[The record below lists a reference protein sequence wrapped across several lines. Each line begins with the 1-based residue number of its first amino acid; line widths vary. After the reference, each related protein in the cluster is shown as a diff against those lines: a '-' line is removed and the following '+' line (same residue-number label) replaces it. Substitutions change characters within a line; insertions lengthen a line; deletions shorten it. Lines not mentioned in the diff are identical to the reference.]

1 MSPEDKP
8 NAEEPKKEEVEEA
21 SAPAEE
27 VAEEQ
32 AEEASAPAEEVVEE
46 QAEEKRSA
54 TNNYLLAYKVGMT
67 QIFSPDGGT
76 IGVTVLR
83 AGPCTIVQ
91 KRTIDKEGYDS
102 LQLGFIPKKEKGLT
116 KAELSHFSSR
126 GLQPFRYLKEVPSP
140 SDKDNLSEGEIL
152 DVTVF
157 DRGSYVDVS
166 GISKGKGF
174 AGGMKR
180 HGFGGGPATHGGM
193 FDRGLGS
200 VGHAAWP
207 SKIFKGKKMPGQMGN
222 KKSTAE
228 GLLVVDVVPEKN
240 ILIVRG
246 SIPGG
251 TNSLLVVRDSL
262 KGKKKDEGVK
272 QESKRSLNPLKASKR
287 MARGG

>member
-1 MSPEDKP
+1 MRGLIG
-8 NAEEPKKEEVEEA
+8 KKIGMPQVFKDGG
-21 SAPAEE
+21 
-27 VAEEQ
+27 Q
-32 AEEASAPAEEVVEE
+32 AVPVTVVE
-46 QAEEKRSA
+46 
-54 TNNYLLAYKVGMT
+54 
-67 QIFSPDGGT
+67 
-76 IGVTVLR
+76 
-83 AGPCTIVQ
+83 AGPCVVTQVKTQTKDGYDAVQ
-91 KRTIDKEGYDS
+91 VGFGERKAKHSNKALDGHFTKAGTDAKRFLAEFIPVPDYDYQTGQRFGVSLFKEG
-102 LQLGFIPKKEKGLT
+102 E
-116 KAELSHFSSR
+116 
-126 GLQPFRYLKEVPSP
+126 
-140 SDKDNLSEGEIL
+140 
-152 DVTVF
+152 
-157 DRGSYVDVS
+157 YVDVAGTTKGHGFS
-166 GISKGKGF
+166 GV
-174 AGGMKR
+174 MKR

-200 VGHAAWP
+200 VGQAAWP

>member
-1 MSPEDKP
+1 MSPEDKSD
-8 NAEEPKKEEVEEA
+8 NQNKVEET

-32 AEEASAPAEEVVEE
+32 VEETSAPAEEVAEE
-46 QAEEKRSA
+46 QVEEEKRNA

-76 IGVTVLR
+76 IGVSVLR

-91 KRTIDKEGYDS
+91 KKTVEKEGYDS
-102 LQLGFIPKKEKGLT
+102 LQLGFIPTKEKGLT

-126 GLQPFRYLKEVPSP
+126 GIQPFRYLKEVPSP
-140 SDKDNLSEGEIL
+140 SDKEDLSEGEIL

-157 DRGSYVDVS
+157 DRGSFVDIS

-200 VGHAAWP
+200 VGQAAWP

-222 KKSTAE
+222 KKNTVE
-228 GLLVVDVVPEKN
+228 GLLVVDIIPEKN
-240 ILIVRG
+240 VLIVRG
-246 SIPGG
+246 SVPGG
-251 TNSLLVVRDSL
+251 TNSLLIVRDSL
-262 KGKKKDEGVK
+262 KGKKKDSGVK
-272 QESKRSLNPLKASKR
+272 EEIKKSLNPLKASKR

>member
-1 MSPEDKP
+1 MSPEDKSDNQNKVEETSAP
-8 NAEEPKKEEVEEA
+8 AEEVAADKVEET

-32 AEEASAPAEEVVEE
+32 VE
-46 QAEEKRSA
+46 EEKRKA

-67 QIFSPDGGT
+67 QIFSPDGGA
-76 IGVTVLR
+76 IGVSVLR

-91 KRTIDKEGYDS
+91 KNTVEKEGYDS
-102 LQLGFIPKKEKGLT
+102 LQLGFIPTKEKGLT

-126 GLQPFRYLKEVPSP
+126 GIQPFRYLKEVPSP
-140 SDKDNLSEGEIL
+140 SDKEDLSEGEIL

-157 DRGSYVDVS
+157 DRGSFVDIS

-180 HGFGGGPATHGGM
+180 HGFGGGQ
-193 FDRGLGS
+193 
-200 VGHAAWP
+200 AAWP

-222 KKSTAE
+222 KKNTVE
-228 GLLVVDVVPEKN
+228 GLLVVDIIPEKN
-240 ILIVRG
+240 VLIVRG
-246 SIPGG
+246 SVPGG
-251 TNSLLVVRDSL
+251 TNSLLIVRDSL
-262 KGKKKDEGVK
+262 KGKKKDSGVK
-272 QESKRSLNPLKASKR
+272 EEIKKSLNPLKASKR

>member
-8 NAEEPKKEEVEEA
+8 SVEEPKKEEVEEA

-32 AEEASAPAEEVVEE
+32 VEEASAPAEEVAEE
-46 QAEEKRSA
+46 QVEEKRNA

-76 IGVTVLR
+76 IPVTVLR
-83 AGPCTIVQ
+83 AGPCTIIQ
-91 KRTIDKEGYDS
+91 KKTLDKEGYDS
-102 LQLGFIPKKEKGLT
+102 LQLGFVPKKEKGFT
-116 KAELSHFSSR
+116 KAEISHFSSK

-140 SDKDNLSEGEIL
+140 SDKDDLSEGKIL

-200 VGHAAWP
+200 VGQAAWP

-222 KKSTAE
+222 KKSTIE
-228 GLLVVDVVPEKN
+228 GLLVVDVIPEKN
-240 ILIVRG
+240 VLIVRG

-262 KGKKKDEGVK
+262 KGKKKEDGVK
-272 QESKRSLNPLKASKR
+272 QENTRSLNPLKASKR